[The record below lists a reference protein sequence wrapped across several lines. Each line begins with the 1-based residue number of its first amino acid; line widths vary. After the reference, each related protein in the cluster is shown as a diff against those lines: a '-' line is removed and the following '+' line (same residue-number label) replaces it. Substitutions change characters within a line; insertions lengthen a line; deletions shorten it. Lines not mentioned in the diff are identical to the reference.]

1 MPIDYPLTALIGADF
16 TRKNEPFPPG
26 TPVRIGYAFP
36 QTRPADW
43 PESGFRSLNET
54 PDYRN
59 LVEQAL
65 VAIES
70 ACGVDFVATPV
81 AEARVVFGVSPLA
94 LDSLAGYAQTF
105 YQSARQTYVSYVV
118 YDDSLAAA
126 ANFKLAITHEI
137 GHALGL
143 KHPGAYG
150 SDDVGPYLSS
160 AEDTTS
166 YTVMSYHQTGEDRL
180 ALGPYDIA
188 ALQYLYGQPIAP
200 GVRVGLLITGQ
211 TRSGSLADDLLALD
225 SFDVWLNHNDT
236 VFTAGGDGVY
246 RASSTGLTLDGGAG
260 IDEVYV
266 PLARDAVRLTKLPD
280 DALLLESGWQ
290 VNLSD
295 GKVGELTLIDRLAN
309 IERLWFVDGRLAL
322 DTAVDQPAGQ
332 AYALLYAALDAAP
345 PPELLGQWLPRFDAG
360 LSPAAVAE
368 EMIAAYAPDLP
379 AATLVELLYR
389 NLVGTAPSAETLA
402 AYAGLIEG
410 GNYSRGGF
418 WAAAA
423 ALDLNRVQFVG
434 LIEGGIIYT

>member
-16 TRKNEPFPPG
+16 TRKNQPFPLG
-26 TPVRIGYAFP
+26 APVRIGYAFP

-43 PESGFRSLNET
+43 PESGFLSL
-54 PDYRN
+54 DQGAHYRN

-70 ACGVDFVATPV
+70 ACGVDFVATTA
-81 AEARVVFGVSPLA
+81 AEASIVFGISPLA
-94 LDSLAGYAQTF
+94 QEGLAGYALTF
-105 YQSARQTYVSYVV
+105 YRTGQAVYASYVV
-118 YDDSLAAA
+118 YDDSLTTA
-126 ANFKLAITHEI
+126 ANFRLTIIHEI

-160 AEDTTS
+160 AEDNTS

-200 GVRVGLLITGQ
+200 GVRVGLVKTGQ

-225 SFDVWLNHNDT
+225 SYDWWAAGNDT
-236 VFTAGGDGVY
+236 LFTAGSDGIY

-266 PLARDAVRLTKLPD
+266 PLALDAVRLAK
-280 DALLLESGWQ
+280 
-290 VNLSD
+290 LSD
-295 GKVGELTLIDRLAN
+295 GALSLESRWQVGFSDGTVGEVTLTDHLVN
-309 IERLWFVDGRLAL
+309 IERLWFTDGHLAL
-322 DTAVDQPAGQ
+322 DTAADQPAGR

-360 LSPAAVAE
+360 LSPDAVAD
-368 EMIAAYAPDLP
+368 EMIAAYAPDIP
-379 AATLVELLYR
+379 ATTLVDLLYR
-389 NLVGTAPSAETLA
+389 NLVGTAPSAEVLSQLA
-402 AYAGLIEG
+402 ALIDNG
-410 GNYSRGGF
+410 SYTRGGF

-423 ALDLNRVQFVG
+423 ALDLNLSQYTG
-434 LIEGGIIYT
+434 LVANGIIYA